1 MRNLKLLNLLY
12 NNAKRGSFKA
22 EGNSIYLYD
31 IIVSSE
37 IEAEWFGGVTP
48 KQIADQLKGMTGDV
62 ALRINSPGGD
72 VFAAVAMSQML
83 REYSGNVVAHVDG
96 YAASAASIVACAA
109 DECVMAPGS
118 MMMIHKAWTIGL
130 GNADDMRSTADL
142 LDKIDQ
148 QIAQGY
154 AEKSGKDAAGFIEAM
169 AAETWFTDTEAVDAG
184 LADRVAEP
192 EKKAQNKTAW
202 DFSAYARGPQNAD
215 PVTTVTTTKSVKTI
229 TEEETET
236 ETVEVIAGDPSTLPP
251 EDSAPSQIEARQR
264 QLAVRLLQA
273 A

>member
-1 MRNLKLLNLLY
+1 MRNLKLLNLY
-12 NNAKRGSFKA
+12 KANAKRGSFKA
-22 EGNSIYLYD
+22 EGGTIYLYD
-31 IIVSSE
+31 VIVSSE
-37 IEAEWFGGVTP
+37 VEAEWFGGVTP
-48 KQIADQLKGMTGDV
+48 MQIAEQLKGMSGDI

-83 REYSGNVVAHVDG
+83 REYSGKVVAHVDG

-142 LDKIDQ
+142 LDKIDG

-154 AEKSGKDAAGFIEAM
+154 ADKSGKDVAGFIDAM
-169 AAETWFTDTEAVDAG
+169 AAETWFTDQEAVDAG
-184 LADRVAEP
+184 LADRVADG
-192 EKKAQNKTAW
+192 EKKSKAKATW
-202 DFSAYARGPQNAD
+202 DVSAFDNA
-215 PVTTVTTTKSVKTI
+215 PVREADDGADDGADAPV
-229 TEEETET
+229 EELPTPT
-236 ETVEVIAGDPSTLPP
+236 PP
-251 EDSAPSQIEARQR
+251 EDVEETQNTERERRIRMNS
-264 QLAVRLLQA
+264 VRLLQTA